1 MARTIQI
8 VIGGKKYSLRGD
20 NEALIDHVAG
30 IVNDELDYLDSK
42 HTKESPETLSVLA
55 ALNIAERHYK
65 NQYQKE
71 IDQKYVVSEL
81 KNMADFITNNLNK

>member
-8 VIGGKKYSLRGD
+8 AIGGKKYSLKGE
-20 NEALIDHVAG
+20 NEELIDYVSG

-42 HTKESPETLSVLA
+42 HSKESPETLSVLA

-71 IDQKYVVSEL
+71 IDQRYVVSEL
-81 KNMADFITNNLNK
+81 KNMAEFIEENIK